1 MKTFKSHSYIHAF
14 MHPHINAST
23 YPHIQ
28 EYTTHTYTRNI
39 NSHMIASV
47 AQSLVWSY
55 LVNSAINSSK
65 W

>member
-1 MKTFKSHSYIHAF
+1 
-14 MHPHINAST
+14 MHPHINAFIYS
-23 YPHIQ
+23 HIQ
-28 EYTTHTYTRNI
+28 AYTTHSYTQNI

-55 LVNSAINSSK
+55 LINLAINSSK